1 MSLEFS
7 LLLDTTPPHTSFE
20 MTIDDWAFSD
30 LSDHPELV
38 DLLLSDHGAEPVE
51 ESGAMGKSNTP
62 LTCVEY

>member
-1 MSLEFS
+1 M
-7 LLLDTTPPHTSFE
+7 TT
-20 MTIDDWAFSD
+20 DDWAFSD

-62 LTCVEY
+62 LACVAH

>member
-1 MSLEFS
+1 
-7 LLLDTTPPHTSFE
+7 

-51 ESGAMGKSNTP
+51 ESDAMGKSNTP
-62 LTCVEY
+62 LAVLHTNSGL